1 MVNFINLRYK
11 KIAQE
16 KEDIIIDRKITIEEL
31 SKVVYSSL
39 GKKLI
44 IKSLIDCFNFTD
56 KGGKRLVDFIKSL
69 SNYIGE
75 VDIYYD
81 PGTVN
86 YLLETSPNKLFSY
99 SSINPKNMFQDLLN
113 PTIISFKLSGILIP
127 TKFKNIEELFNWVV
141 IHDSE
146 LALNMM
152 NETRN
157 VLIND
162 KFLLKKD
169 LKFFSDQIPSAS
181 LIHQKYGFEVDEIVE
196 SFDKYLSINFK

>member
-1 MVNFINLRYK
+1 
-11 KIAQE
+11 
-16 KEDIIIDRKITIEEL
+16 
-31 SKVVYSSL
+31 
-39 GKKLI
+39 
-44 IKSLIDCFNFTD
+44 
-56 KGGKRLVDFIKSL
+56 
-69 SNYIGE
+69 
-75 VDIYYD
+75 
-81 PGTVN
+81 
-86 YLLETSPNKLFSY
+86 
-99 SSINPKNMFQDLLN
+99 MFQDLLN

-196 SFDKYLSINFK
+196 SFGKYLSINFK